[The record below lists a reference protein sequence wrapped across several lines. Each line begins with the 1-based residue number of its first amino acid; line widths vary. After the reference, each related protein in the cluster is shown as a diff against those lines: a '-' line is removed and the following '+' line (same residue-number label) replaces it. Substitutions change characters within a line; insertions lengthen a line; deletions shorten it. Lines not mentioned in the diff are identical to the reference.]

1 MNMAHEAKFPFFQ
14 FVIPFIG
21 TALPLVGRIGKQPEL
36 RCMIDARKK
45 GILMKQGQQG
55 FTLIELMIVVAIIGI
70 LASIA
75 VPNYTEYVRSGKA
88 IEATAALADQR
99 VKMEQ
104 YFQDNRTYV
113 GGPCTPTADSVRYFT
128 FSCAANA
135 STYTITAT
143 GSASGGM
150 TGYAYTVN
158 HNNIKTSSLPD
169 GTTGNCWLTK
179 KGSTC

>member
-36 RCMIDARKK
+36 HCMIDARKK

-88 IEATAALADQR
+88 IEATAALGDQR

-128 FSCAANA
+128 FSCAACHSSNLFGK
-135 STYTITAT
+135 TVL
-143 GSASGGM
+143 GM
-150 TGYAYTVN
+150 TNRFPKAN
-158 HNNIKTSSLPD
+158 EFFIKAKTWSF
-169 GTTGNCWLTK
+169 NV
-179 KGSTC
+179 